1 MDYLIDKKSGRS
13 YASMF
18 LSTQG
23 KDVNERVSKAL
34 RSIENGNRGRV
45 TRITFKNEQYSAPLY
60 EYEIDYKQGFR
71 IYFTEEKG
79 YQKIMTIGV
88 KKNQRKDIAFCCA
101 KYVKES

>member
-1 MDYLIDKKSGRS
+1 MDYLIDRKSGRS
-13 YASMF
+13 YASEF

-23 KDVNERVSKAL
+23 KDVHERVSKAISNL
-34 RSIENGNRGRV
+34 ESGHRGHV
-45 TRITFKNEQYSAPLY
+45 TRIKFKNELYHAPLY

-88 KKNQRKDIAFCCA
+88 KKNQRKDIAFCCS
-101 KYVKES
+101 KYANP